1 MKYKDCFLIL
11 LLALSQATQA
21 EDAKDLFAA
30 AMMGKIER
38 TEALLAQGIDVN
50 GKTAGGRTALMAAS
64 FNGNVQIVKALLAY
78 GADVSIADNSGS
90 TALMDA
96 LVFGN
101 EDIVNSLI
109 TAGADV
115 NALDKQN
122 VTVMARAKKTAHEKI
137 IKILEKAGAKEEA
150 EVPIEEAAAAAK
162 DGAGGKPAEKPDAK
176 PPVKK

>member
-1 MKYKDCFLIL
+1 MKRKDCFLIL
-11 LLALSQATQA
+11 LLALPSVTHA
-21 EDAKDLFAA
+21 EDGKDLFAA
-30 AMMGKIER
+30 AMMGKLER

-50 GKTAGGRTALMAAS
+50 SKTAGGRTALMAAS
-64 FNGNVQIVKALLAY
+64 FSGNVKIVKALLAY
-78 GADVSIADNSGS
+78 GADVSIADNAGT

-96 LVFGN
+96 VVFGN

-122 VTVMARAKKTAHEKI
+122 VTVMARAKKTAHDKV

-150 EVPIEEAAAAAK
+150 EVPIEEATAPPK
-162 DGAGGKPAEKPDAK
+162 DGAGGKPGEKPGAT

>member
-11 LLALSQATQA
+11 LLALSQATHA

-30 AMMGKIER
+30 AMVGKLER

-64 FNGNVQIVKALLAY
+64 FNGNVKIVKALLAY
-78 GADVSIADNSGS
+78 GADVGLADNSGA

-101 EDIVNSLI
+101 EDIINLLI
-109 TAGADV
+109 AAGADV

-122 VTVMARAKKTAHEKI
+122 VTVMGRAKKTDHEKA
-137 IKILEKAGAKEEA
+137 IKILKKAGAKEEG
-150 EVPIEEAAAAAK
+150 EVPIEEAAAAK
-162 DGAGGKPAEKPDAK
+162 EGAGGKPAEKPGTK